1 MSAFAIKTASCLRT
15 IFALALVAAIPA
27 HAWDLAPPGANE
39 HEQSETGVRATE
51 DHWSLAEMTGQT
63 DWLESMLMPGYRSVD
78 SNGAAHSKERIVAG
92 AAKNKGSTDGKAKL
106 DAYLEGSSL
115 GHLGGRPRHYRRGL
129 VLRPEPW
136 AGQGREVLGCL
147 PVRGRR
153 LARGVF
159 AARHGRQG
167 MRSGSALASAC
178 ALIALAAP
186 ALGCAEDAHALVGK
200 ALSAMGQGR
209 DLHTVAQLKRTTTSV
224 DFDIVEF
231 DHADAPFVFSGAR
244 GQTTVDDLHGQRRMS
259 DESQLT
265 ASGAPPP
272 YVMRKLYGK
281 DGEVGEMVMAGKAA
295 LAWHMEAPM
304 AWQTD
309 EPIAAL
315 LLAEQADDL
324 KQEKDTS
331 LHGIP
336 QHLVSFHQGK
346 SPVRIYLDAQ
356 TNLPSAIETTRSW
369 HRATSGDLAWNAW
382 GDITDRVELM
392 NYALGEGVRYPGQ
405 SDTFRNG
412 VHLRAAVIEEVHFDN
427 AVDDNAFAMKSEMPP
442 IAAHNV
448 DDLSPGEAVGL
459 APDPKK
465 PIAEIAPG
473 VVQIPG
479 SWYSTIVRQD
489 DGLVII
495 DAPISAGYSRRVL
508 DEAAR
513 RFPGMKVKAL
523 ITSTAF
529 YWHIAGVREYV
540 ARGIPIYVRDRN
552 VAVIRALAAA
562 PHGLLPDA
570 PRACTA
576 VAGHPVGIG
585 SHHPGQRCQ
594 RHHRDARARR

>member
-1 MSAFAIKTASCLRT
+1 M
-15 IFALALVAAIPA
+15 
-27 HAWDLAPPGANE
+27 
-39 HEQSETGVRATE
+39 
-51 DHWSLAEMTGQT
+51 
-63 DWLESMLMPGYRSVD
+63 
-78 SNGAAHSKERIVAG
+78 
-92 AAKNKGSTDGKAKL
+92 
-106 DAYLEGSSL
+106 
-115 GHLGGRPRHYRRGL
+115 
-129 VLRPEPW
+129 
-136 AGQGREVLGCL
+136 
-147 PVRGRR
+147 R
-153 LARGVF
+153 LAW
-159 AARHGRQG
+159 AAAG
-167 MRSGSALASAC
+167 AC
-178 ALIALAAP
+178 ALIAMGVPAP
-186 ALGCAEDAHALVGK
+186 GRAEDAHALVAK

-224 DFDIVEF
+224 NFDIVEF
-231 DHADAPFVFSGAR
+231 DHADAPYVFSGAR
-244 GQTTVDDLHGQRRMS
+244 RQTIVDDLHGQRRMS
-259 DESQLT
+259 DEAQLA
-265 ASGAPPP
+265 ASAGPPP
-272 YVMRKLYGK
+272 YVMRTLEGK
-281 DGEVGEMVMAGKAA
+281 DGEVGEMVVADKAA
-295 LAWHMEAPM
+295 RSWHMEAPM

-315 LLAEQADDL
+315 LLAEQAGDL
-324 KQEKDTS
+324 KQESDS
-331 LHGIP
+331 PLHGIA
-336 QHLVSFHQGK
+336 QHVVSFHQEK
-346 SPVRIYLDAQ
+346 SPVRIYLDAH

-412 VHLRAAVIEEVHFDN
+412 VHLRAAVIDEVHFDN
-427 AVDDNAFAMKSEMPP
+427 AVDDKAFAMKSTPP
-442 IAAHNV
+442 PMSAHNV
-448 DDLSPGEAVGL
+448 DDLALGEAIGM
-459 APDPKK
+459 APDPKR
-465 PIAEIAPG
+465 PIREIAPG

-562 PHGLLPDA
+562 PHSLLPDA
-570 PRACTA
+570 L
-576 VAGHPVGIG
+576 
-585 SHHPGQRCQ
+585 
-594 RHHRDARARR
+594 ARAPRTPDIRPVSGPVTLGKGVNAITVMPVPDGEQPMLMSSIPGAHLLHTGEMVQPLGPGGSLLYPESLLELTHSVQAAGIDTHGLSMIGMHMSPTPWTTLESTLQSSR

>member
-1 MSAFAIKTASCLRT
+1 M
-15 IFALALVAAIPA
+15 
-27 HAWDLAPPGANE
+27 
-39 HEQSETGVRATE
+39 
-51 DHWSLAEMTGQT
+51 
-63 DWLESMLMPGYRSVD
+63 
-78 SNGAAHSKERIVAG
+78 
-92 AAKNKGSTDGKAKL
+92 
-106 DAYLEGSSL
+106 
-115 GHLGGRPRHYRRGL
+115 RP
-129 VLRPEPW
+129 
-136 AGQGREVLGCL
+136 
-147 PVRGRR
+147 
-153 LARGVF
+153 
-159 AARHGRQG
+159 
-167 MRSGSALASAC
+167 GSALAAAC

-209 DLHTVAQLKRTTTSV
+209 DLHAVAQIKRTTTSV

-231 DHADAPFVFSGAR
+231 DHADAPYVFSGAR
-244 GQTTVDDLHGQRRMS
+244 GQTTVDDLHGQRRVS
-259 DESQLT
+259 DEAQLT

-272 YVMRKLYGK
+272 FVMRKLYGK
-281 DGEVGEMVMAGKAA
+281 DGEVGEMVVAGKAA
-295 LAWHMEAPM
+295 RAWHMEAPM

-315 LLAEQADDL
+315 LLAEHADDL

-336 QHLVSFHQGK
+336 QRLVSFHQGK

-412 VHLRAAVIEEVHFDN
+412 VHLRSAVIEEVHFNN
-427 AVDDNAFAMKSEMPP
+427 AVDEKAFAMKSALPP
-442 IAAHNV
+442 MAAHNV
-448 DDLSPGEAVGL
+448 DDLALGEAIGL
-459 APDPKK
+459 APDPKR

-529 YWHIAGVREYV
+529 YWHVAGVREYV

-552 VAVIRALAAA
+552 VAVIRALASA

-570 PRACTA
+570 LVRAPRSPDIRSVSAPITLGKGVNA
-576 VAGHPVGIG
+576 ITVMPVPDGEQPMLMSSIPGAHLLHTGEMVQPLGPGGSLLYPESLLELTHSVQAAAIDTHGLSLIG
-585 SHHPGQRCQ
+585 MHMSPTPWTTLESTL
-594 RHHRDARARR
+594 AAAK

>member
-1 MSAFAIKTASCLRT
+1 M
-15 IFALALVAAIPA
+15 
-27 HAWDLAPPGANE
+27 
-39 HEQSETGVRATE
+39 
-51 DHWSLAEMTGQT
+51 
-63 DWLESMLMPGYRSVD
+63 
-78 SNGAAHSKERIVAG
+78 
-92 AAKNKGSTDGKAKL
+92 
-106 DAYLEGSSL
+106 
-115 GHLGGRPRHYRRGL
+115 RPT
-129 VLRPEPW
+129 
-136 AGQGREVLGCL
+136 
-147 PVRGRR
+147 
-153 LARGVF
+153 
-159 AARHGRQG
+159 
-167 MRSGSALASAC
+167 SALASAC

-186 ALGCAEDAHALVGK
+186 VLGCAEDAHALVGK

-209 DLHTVAQLKRTTTSV
+209 DLHTVAQIKRTTTGV
-224 DFDIVEF
+224 NFDIVEF
-231 DHADAPFVFSGAR
+231 DHADAPYVFSGAQ
-244 GQTTVDDLHGQRRMS
+244 GQTIVDDLRAQRRVS
-259 DESQLT
+259 DEAQLT
-265 ASGAPPP
+265 VNSSAPP
-272 YVMRKLYGK
+272 YSMRKLYGK
-281 DGEVGEMVMAGKAA
+281 DGEVGEMIVGGKAVRTSH
-295 LAWHMEAPM
+295 LEAPM

-315 LLAEQADDL
+315 LLAEHADDL

-336 QHLVSFHQGK
+336 QHLVSFHLGK

-412 VHLRAAVIEEVHFDN
+412 VHLRAAVIEEVHFGN
-427 AVDDNAFAMKSEMPP
+427 SVDDNAFAMKSAMAPM
-442 IAAHNV
+442 ATHNV
-448 DDLSPGEAVGL
+448 DDVALGEAISM

-465 PIAEIAPG
+465 PITEIAPG

-529 YWHIAGVREYV
+529 YWHVAGVREYV

-562 PHGLLPDA
+562 PHGLLPDDLARA
-570 PRACTA
+570 PRPPDIHSVSAPITLGKGVNA
-576 VAGHPVGIG
+576 ITVMPVPDGEQPMLMSSIPGAHLLHTGEMVQPLGPGGSLLYPESLLELTHSVKAAGIDTQGLSLIG
-585 SHHPGQRCQ
+585 MHMSPTPWTTLESTL
-594 RHHRDARARR
+594 AAAK

>member
-1 MSAFAIKTASCLRT
+1 MK
-15 IFALALVAAIPA
+15 
-27 HAWDLAPPGANE
+27 
-39 HEQSETGVRATE
+39 
-51 DHWSLAEMTGQT
+51 
-63 DWLESMLMPGYRSVD
+63 
-78 SNGAAHSKERIVAG
+78 
-92 AAKNKGSTDGKAKL
+92 
-106 DAYLEGSSL
+106 
-115 GHLGGRPRHYRRGL
+115 
-129 VLRPEPW
+129 
-136 AGQGREVLGCL
+136 
-147 PVRGRR
+147 
-153 LARGVF
+153 
-159 AARHGRQG
+159 
-167 MRSGSALASAC
+167 SGSALASAC

-209 DLHTVAQLKRTTTSV
+209 DLHTVAQLKRTTTGV

-231 DHADAPFVFSGAR
+231 DHADAPYVFSGAH
-244 GQTTVDDLHGQRRMS
+244 GQTIVDDLRTQRRVS
-259 DESQLT
+259 DEAQLT
-265 ASGAPPP
+265 VSGSPPP
-272 YVMRKLYGK
+272 YSMRKIYGK
-281 DGEVGEMVMAGKAA
+281 DGEVGEMIVGGKAVRTSH
-295 LAWHMEAPM
+295 LEAPM
-304 AWQTD
+304 AWQAD
-309 EPIAAL
+309 EPIATL
-315 LLAEQADDL
+315 LLAEHADDL
-324 KQEKDTS
+324 KQEKDAS

-336 QHLVSFHQGK
+336 QHLVSFHLGK
-346 SPVRIYLDAQ
+346 SPVRMYLDAQ

-382 GDITDRVELM
+382 GDITDRVEFM

-412 VHLRAAVIEEVHFDN
+412 VHLRAAVIEEVHFGN
-427 AVDDNAFAMKSEMPP
+427 SVDDNAFAMKSAMPP
-442 IAAHNV
+442 MAAHSV
-448 DDLSPGEAVGL
+448 DDVALGEAISM

-529 YWHIAGVREYV
+529 YWHVAGVREYV

-562 PHGLLPDA
+562 PHTLLPDDLARA
-570 PRACTA
+570 PRSPDIHSVSAPITLGKGA
-576 VAGHPVGIG
+576 NAITVMPVPDGEQPMLMSSIPGAHLLHTGEMVQPLGPGGSLLYPESLLELTHSVQAAGIDTHGLSLIG
-585 SHHPGQRCQ
+585 MHMSPTPWTTLESTLRS
-594 RHHRDARARR
+594 AP